1 VQGCGHASAGACSGL
16 SRWAVLAR
24 ATPFYRRDH
33 DRASLPFLDS
43 TIVNAALRT
52 VSVTRRAQL
61 AGVQRAGND
70 IATMFERFGG
80 K

>member
-1 VQGCGHASAGACSGL
+1 MPQLVPAQAFPAGPFSPGL
-16 SRWAVLAR
+16 
-24 ATPFYRRDH
+24 RRSIVVIMIG
-33 DRASLPFLDS
+33 ASLPFLDS